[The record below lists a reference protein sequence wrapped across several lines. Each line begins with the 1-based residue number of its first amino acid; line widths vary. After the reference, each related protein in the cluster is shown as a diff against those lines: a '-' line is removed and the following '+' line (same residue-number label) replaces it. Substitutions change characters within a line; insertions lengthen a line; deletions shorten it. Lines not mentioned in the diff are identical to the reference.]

1 MGDVFE
7 FLIDGT
13 SGLVPGGVDGKALV
27 AGVCSKG
34 QVGKGYLIGKRTD
47 LEATLGVGPLVDR
60 LKDILVT
67 AGQDPYLVAV
77 PVAGQPA
84 GYISAPVGKGVN
96 VVKVVPRA
104 IGVAQ
109 KNADIVLEIVSAGQ
123 VGVATGK
130 VSTDDGKTYGSAQA
144 IAASFTIPETG
155 ATLIFG
161 ETEYLEAGDSYHCIT
176 RTSVGP
182 VIRYGNGPQI
192 TVAGTVLA
200 GAEIMLQIVSPGE
213 RNAGTFRLSVD
224 GGDNYAL
231 ARTIPVDGV
240 YELREYG
247 VSIQFPQGEYEG
259 GATYECRLLPPAP
272 SIVDVMTALEKPLAL
287 YDVEFVHIAGESD
300 SVDWAAGAALMDE
313 LWNAHR
319 PTYVKFET
327 RLPRDDEDLND
338 FTAYL
343 LAEKSDFAARFVQV
357 CCQFGE
363 VSETTGLR
371 KLRNWAGL
379 QSGRVIA
386 VPVQR
391 ATGRVR
397 DGNIV
402 PGVLPDG
409 WEAVQPTLE
418 DAGYLTAKKYA
429 GLSGAYWG
437 DSRTMAE
444 VTSDYR
450 YEEVLRVTFKATRLL
465 RIQALKSMY
474 DEAGDPLNM
483 EKGGG
488 LDYLKANLENAL
500 DTMTGAIPKELAAY
514 VIEIPPGQDIAN
526 NGVVAEYTLIGIPI
540 IRQIK
545 LYGKYVYA
553 GSRFDPRLSS
563 TQYGLAA

>member
-13 SGLVPGGVDGKALV
+13 SGLVPGGVDGKSLV
-27 AGVCSKG
+27 AGVCSNG

-47 LEATLGVGPLVDR
+47 LAATLGVGPLVDR
-60 LKDILVT
+60 LKDILNT
-67 AGQDPYLVAV
+67 AGQNPYLVAV
-77 PVAGQPA
+77 PVAGQAA
-84 GYISAPVGKGVN
+84 GYISNPVGKGEN
-96 VVKVVPRA
+96 VVAVVPSV

-109 KNADIVLEIVSAGQ
+109 KNANIVLEIVAAGQ

-130 VSTDDGKTYGSAQA
+130 VSTDGGKTFGSAQA
-144 IAASFTIPETG
+144 VAASFTIPETG
-155 ATLIFG
+155 ATLVFG
-161 ETEYLEAGDSYHCIT
+161 EADQLEAGTGYHFIT
-176 RTSVGP
+176 RTSIGP
-182 VIRYGNGPQI
+182 VTQYGGGPTI
-192 TVAGTVLA
+192 TVTGTVLA
-200 GAEIMLQIVSPGE
+200 GAEIMLQIVSPGK
-213 RNAGTFRLSVD
+213 RNTGTFQLSVD

-231 ARTIPVDGV
+231 TRTIPVDGV
-240 YELREYG
+240 YELRDYG
-247 VSIQFPQGEYEG
+247 VAIEFPEGAYEG

-272 SIVDVMTALEKPLAL
+272 SIVDVMAALEKPLAL
-287 YDVEFVHIAGESD
+287 YDVEFIHVVGESD

-313 LWNAHR
+313 LWNLHR

-343 LAEKSDFAARFVQV
+343 LAEKADFAARFVQV

-363 VSETTGLR
+363 VAESSGLR
-371 KLRNWAGL
+371 KLRSWAGL
-379 QSGRVIA
+379 QSGRVIGI
-386 VPVQR
+386 PVQR

-402 PGVLPDG
+402 PGTLPDG

-418 DAGYLTAKKYA
+418 NAGYLTAKKYA

-437 DSRTMAE
+437 DSRTMADA
-444 VTSDYR
+444 TSDYR

-474 DEAGDPLNM
+474 DEAGDPLNT
-483 EKGGG
+483 EEGSG
-488 LDYLKANLENAL
+488 LEYLKTNLENAL

-514 VIEIPPGQDIAN
+514 VVEIPPGQDIAN

-540 IRQIK
+540 IRNIK

-553 GSRFDPRLSS
+553 GSKFDPRLSS
-563 TQYGLAA
+563 NTSF

>member
-13 SGLVPGGVDGKALV
+13 SGLVSGGVDGKALV

-47 LEATLGVGPLVDR
+47 LNAMLGVGPLVDR
-60 LKDILVT
+60 LRDILVT
-67 AGQDPYLVAV
+67 GGQDPYIVAV

-84 GYISAPVGKGVN
+84 GYISQPVGKSDN

-104 IGVAQ
+104 VGVAQ
-109 KNADIVLEIVSAGQ
+109 SNADVVVKVVTPGQ
-123 VGVATGK
+123 VGIATAN
-130 VSTDDGKTYGSAQA
+130 VSTDGGKTFSPAQA
-144 IAASFTIPETG
+144 VTASFSIPETG
-155 ATLIFG
+155 ATLVFG
-161 ETEYLEAGDSYHCIT
+161 EEDRLEAGVSYHFVT
-176 RTSVGP
+176 RVSTGP
-182 VIRYGNGPQI
+182 VKQYGGGPALA
-192 TVAGTVLA
+192 VSGDVLA
-200 GAEIMLQIVSPGE
+200 GAEIMVQIVKPGA
-213 RNAGTFRLSVD
+213 RNEGTFQLSVD
-224 GGDNYAL
+224 GGDNFAL

-240 YELREYG
+240 YELPDYG
-247 VSIQFPQGEYEG
+247 VALEFPEGEYEG
-259 GATYECRLLPPAP
+259 GATYECRLLPPTP
-272 SIVDVMTALEKPLAL
+272 SIVDVMTALESPLTL
-287 YDVEFVHIAGESD
+287 YDVEFVYVVGESD
-300 SVDWAAGAALMDE
+300 SVDWAAGAALADE

-319 PTYVKFET
+319 PTYLKFEA
-327 RLPRDDEDLND
+327 RLPHDDEDLND
-338 FTAYL
+338 YTAYL
-343 LAEKSDFAARFVQV
+343 LAEKQDIAARFVQV

-363 VSETTGLR
+363 VSESTGLR

-379 QSGRVIA
+379 QAGRVLA

-402 PGVLPDG
+402 PGTLPDG

-418 DAGYLTAKKYA
+418 DAGFLTAKKYA

-437 DSRTMAE
+437 DSRTLADA
-444 VTSDYR
+444 TSDFR

-483 EKGGG
+483 EEGGG

-500 DTMTGAIPKELAAY
+500 DTMTGAIPKELAGY
-514 VIEIPPGQDIAN
+514 VVDIPPGQDIAN
-526 NGVVAEYTLIGIPI
+526 NGVAVECTLIGIPI
-540 IRQIK
+540 IRSIK
-545 LYGKYVYA
+545 LYNKYVYA

-563 TQYGLAA
+563 TPF